1 MRSVYRHLI
10 LPAVFIF
17 SALSL
22 SAKKM
27 SPADQSGDPAI
38 EGRWD
43 ITIEDGDKKFPA
55 WVEIIHSG
63 HKRLVGQYVGI
74 TGSARPVS
82 IVHFKDGKLSFS
94 LPPQWEQEDND
105 LSFEGTLRGE
115 TLSGT
120 MVAANGKTYKWTA
133 RRAPLLIRDKAPV
146 WGTPVKLFNGKDMSG
161 WKALGENQWVVENG
175 VLKSPRSG
183 SNLITEKKFDDFK
196 LHVEFRCPSGSN
208 SGIYLR
214 GRYEVQIEDSKGKLP
229 QKDLLGAVYGF
240 LVPSEM
246 AAKDAGEWQTY
257 DITLAGRMITVV
269 LNGKKVICNQ
279 AIPGITG
286 GALDSNEGE
295 PGPIYIQGDHGPIE
309 YRNIIITPA
318 K

>member
-1 MRSVYRHLI
+1 MKHITGHMLMPVIFILAFSV
-10 LPAVFIF
+10 
-17 SALSL
+17 
-22 SAKKM
+22 SAKAGIIAAAK
-27 SPADQSGDPAI
+27 PADPAI

-43 ITIEDGDKKFPA
+43 ITIEDGGKKFPA
-55 WVEIIHSG
+55 WLEVIHSG

-82 IVHFKDGKLSFS
+82 IIHFADGKISFS
-94 LPPQWEQEDND
+94 LPPQWEEEDND
-105 LSFEGTLRGE
+105 LSFEGTLQDGGL
-115 TLSGT
+115 TGT
-120 MVAANGKTYKWTA
+120 MTAADGKTYNWTA
-133 RRAPLLIRDKAPV
+133 RRAPLLIREKAPV
-146 WGTPVKLFNGKDMSG
+146 WGTPVKLFNGKDLTG
-161 WKALGENQWVVENG
+161 WKALGKNQWVVENG
-175 VLKSPRSG
+175 VLKSPHSG
-183 SNLITEKKFDDFK
+183 ANLITEKKFTDFK

-214 GRYEVQIEDSKGKLP
+214 GRYEVQIEDSKGKQP

-240 LVPSEM
+240 LTPSEM
-246 AAKDAGEWQTY
+246 AAKDAGEWQAY
-257 DITLAGRMITVV
+257 DITLTGRMITVV
-269 LNGKKVICNQ
+269 LNGKKIICNQ

-309 YRNIIITPA
+309 YRNIVLTPA

>member
-1 MRSVYRHLI
+1 MKYITTHL
-10 LPAVFIF
+10 LVPVVFIL
-17 SALSL
+17 ALSVP
-22 SAKKM
+22 AKAGMISSLK
-27 SPADQSGDPAI
+27 PADPAI

-43 ITIEDGDKKFPA
+43 ITIEDGGKKFPA
-55 WVEIIHSG
+55 WLEVMHSG

-82 IVHFKDGKLSFS
+82 IIHFANGKISFS
-94 LPPQWEQEDND
+94 LPPQWEEEDND
-105 LSFEGTLRGE
+105 LSFEGTLQGE
-115 TLSGT
+115 MLTGT
-120 MVAANGKTYKWTA
+120 MTAADGKTYNWTA
-133 RRAPLLIRDKAPV
+133 RRAPLLIREKAPV
-146 WGTPVKLFNGKDMSG
+146 WGTPIKLFNGKDLTG
-161 WKALGENQWVVENG
+161 WKALGENQWKVVSG
-175 VLKSPRSG
+175 VLTSPKSG
-183 SNLITEKKFDDFK
+183 ANLITDKTFTDFK

-214 GRYEVQIEDSKGKLP
+214 GRYEVQIEDSKGKQP

-240 LVPSEM
+240 LTPSEM

-257 DITLAGRMITVV
+257 DITLTGRMITVV
-269 LNGKKVICNQ
+269 LNGKKIICNQ

-295 PGPIYIQGDHGPIE
+295 PGPLYIQGDHGPIE
-309 YRNIIITPA
+309 YRNIVLTPA